1 MRKVN
6 ITGVFVILSIIL
18 VGCLKERACTN
29 FFGVSSNGAGKFQ
42 WTLSVYYGGTDSAFT
57 VYALDYSDQYEF
69 ELVEHN
75 TDRFRKDRT
84 LFYLRQN
91 NIEILRFR
99 PICNDFQHLIDP
111 FTGKFTDGYIY
122 YFNSEDEMFELRAMG
137 LDSLKIRYPFPEAD
151 NVYER
156 ID

>member
-1 MRKVN
+1 MRK
-6 ITGVFVILSIIL
+6 IKTIGLLIILSIISI
-18 VGCLKERACTN
+18 GCLKERNCGDFN
-29 FFGVSSNGAGKFQ
+29 GVSSRGNRKYQ
-42 WTLSVYYGGTDSAFT
+42 WVSSIYYNGTDSALR
-57 VYALDYSDQYEF
+57 VYAHEFSDQYEF
-69 ELVEHN
+69 EIFERN
-75 TDRFRKDRT
+75 PGNSWRNRN